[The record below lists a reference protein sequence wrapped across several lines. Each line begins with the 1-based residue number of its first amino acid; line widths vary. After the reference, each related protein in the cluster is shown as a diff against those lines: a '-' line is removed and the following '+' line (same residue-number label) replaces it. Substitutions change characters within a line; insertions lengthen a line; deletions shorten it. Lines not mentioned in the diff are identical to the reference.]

1 MNNQKTTILF
11 IALCILSLFLVER
24 ENNQE
29 NFLSLESSYVNWLI
43 DTKKQKKYSPSI
55 TLLTLDDSEESVIQD
70 WPPSPLDYAVILN
83 NLKTHNPKLVAIEP
97 SLEFP
102 NGSEGLIETLR
113 TACLSFNQESLLLSA
128 VCQMDQSFDPASEK
142 GENFFDSILTVNGN
156 TDKVPEFTKINSLPD
171 QRFAAM
177 GLPIAFT
184 SIDLSDYD
192 QDGNNYTFPLIAR
205 IGKKIVPSFVLK
217 AIMLENNIKANQV
230 IINLGNEIKLGDK
243 KIIPIDDTGRVIIY
257 PALQGELS
265 KERINLL
272 TVPTIEL
279 DEKKRSLLKNNV
291 LLIGN
296 DQDSA
301 NIKNIPFR
309 QNSII
314 SNAELMALAIS
325 TIQSELYISELTKNT
340 EVFVWIVLIFLGVLI
355 FIYYPKKAIS
365 RIGLLIL
372 IYLSFN
378 MVLFQSNGQW
388 ISPLPPFVLFALM
401 TVFAFFQKKKKAS

>member
-70 WPPSPLDYAVILN
+70 WPPNPLDYAVILN

-355 FIYYPKKAIS
+355 FKYYPKKAIS

-378 MVLFQSNGQW
+378 MVLFQNNGQW
-388 ISPLPPFVLFALM
+388 ISPLPPLVLFALM
-401 TVFAFFQKKKKAS
+401 TVFAFFLPKKKAS

>member
-128 VCQMDQSFDPASEK
+128 ICQMDQSFDPASEK

-156 TDKVPEFTKINSLPD
+156 TDKVPEFTKINSFPD

-355 FIYYPKKAIS
+355 FKYYPKKAIS

-388 ISPLPPFVLFALM
+388 ISPLPPLVLFALM
-401 TVFAFFQKKKKAS
+401 TVFAFFLPKKKAS

>member
-1 MNNQKTTILF
+1 MNYESIQKSVFKDLEQVNKLIKSSLKSNILL
-11 IALCILSLFLVER
+11 IEEVSKHIVGAPSKRIRPLLVIIIGKMLR
-24 ENNQE
+24 
-29 NFLSLESSYVNWLI
+29 I
-43 DTKKQKKYSPSI
+43 PTKKIHQLALI
-55 TLLTLDDSEESVIQD
+55 IEFIHTATLLHDDVVD
-70 WPPSPLDYAVILN
+70 
-83 NLKTHNPKLVAIEP
+83 T
-97 SLEFP
+97 
-102 NGSEGLIETLR
+102 
-113 TACLSFNQESLLLSA
+113 
-128 VCQMDQSFDPASEK
+128 SEK
-142 GENFFDSILTVNGN
+142 
-156 TDKVPEFTKINSLPD
+156 
-171 QRFAAM
+171 R
-177 GLPIAFT
+177 
-184 SIDLSDYD
+184 
-192 QDGNNYTFPLIAR
+192 R
-205 IGKKIVPSFVLK
+205 GKKS
-217 AIMLENNIKANQV
+217 ANK
-230 IINLGNEIKLGDK
+230 IWGNEASVLVGDYLYSRSFQMMVKLGDK

-355 FIYYPKKAIS
+355 FKYYPKKAIS

-388 ISPLPPFVLFALM
+388 ISPLPPLVLFVLM
-401 TVFAFFQKKKKAS
+401 TVFAFFLPQKKAS

>member
-355 FIYYPKKAIS
+355 FKYYPKKAIS

-378 MVLFQSNGQW
+378 MVLFQNNGQW
-388 ISPLPPFVLFALM
+388 ISPLPPLVLFALM
-401 TVFAFFQKKKKAS
+401 TVFAFFLPKKKAS

>member
-355 FIYYPKKAIS
+355 FKYYPKKAIS

-378 MVLFQSNGQW
+378 MVLFQNNGQW
-388 ISPLPPFVLFALM
+388 ISPLPPLALFALM
-401 TVFAFFQKKKKAS
+401 TVFAFFLPKKKAS

>member
-1 MNNQKTTILF
+1 VNNQKTTILF

-128 VCQMDQSFDPASEK
+128 ICQMDQSFDPASEK

-156 TDKVPEFTKINSLPD
+156 TDKVPEFTKINSFPD

-355 FIYYPKKAIS
+355 FKYYPKKAIS

-388 ISPLPPFVLFALM
+388 ISPLPPLVLFALM
-401 TVFAFFQKKKKAS
+401 TVFAFFLPKKKAS